1 MYMQENNEPRDA
13 EAKGTDRDDGSF
25 APGNVIGGKYKVI
38 SVLGK
43 GGMGTVYRVRQVFLN
58 TDFAIKVLDSRR
70 VKDDLQVRRFQLE
83 AKAAHSLNN
92 AALVR
97 VHDFGLLDNNQP
109 YLVMDLVEGRT
120 LTDYIRENRNI
131 SVNEVEAIFSQVCKG
146 LAYAHQQSVVHRD
159 IKPSNIM
166 IVNGVP
172 LGVEGSIK
180 ILDFGIAKIAS
191 DEAGEIQ
198 QLTRTGEIFG
208 SPLYMS
214 PEQCTGELVDHRSD
228 IYSLGCV
235 IFEALTGTPPH
246 FGSNALR
253 TMMMHQSEP
262 APLLREASLGH
273 KYPEA
278 LEQIVQK
285 MLQKSPNDRYQNLSQ
300 VVDALKSATTAET
313 AIVEKTTAVKSGAKP
328 AKTVTMPA
336 SGLYALVTAVVL
348 ASSLATTL
356 VSYAWE
362 KESDYED
369 SFLAVAAIEPLQ
381 AEKEN
386 KENMADMFTNSQQ
399 GTKWE
404 IPSQPIKS
412 IIVDTPTGKQK
423 EFHFPKY
430 PLGIVSSKFAAELG
444 LWKGE
449 TIEHRAVDKVLAPVN
464 IPLSFRMSYRQS
476 PAAFQNIE
484 IFKAIGPSEFT
495 ELEATGNPIIDQ
507 SKQSRDLENV
517 LKAAQNWTKLEA
529 FGLLSL
535 DESNETLKQLS
546 QLKHLQYLTV
556 DGMSIAKAS
565 SLPTDFW
572 KKLKSVTIANAPA
585 IDNIPDGKSPSDAII
600 SKLSGSLKLERL
612 VLDRTRV
619 SPVSLQKLKNCPRL
633 SYVSIY
639 YNYSIDDQTL
649 RVLLNL
655 PTVETVVLKTLLV
668 TPHQF
673 KLLCSSGSLK
683 EIVVDPISKPNFE
696 KSKIKDPRVKFASPP
711 KQIE

>member
-1 MYMQENNEPRDA
+1 MKDNKEPPKP
-13 EAKGTDRDDGSF
+13 ETKGTDNHDGSF
-25 APGNVIGGKYKVI
+25 APGNVLGGKYKVI

-43 GGMGTVYRVRQVFLN
+43 GGMGTVYKVLQVFLN
-58 TDFAIKVLDSRR
+58 TEFAVKILDSRR
-70 VKDDLQVRRFQLE
+70 VSDDLQVRRFQME

-92 AALVR
+92 PALVR

-120 LTDYIRENRNI
+120 LTDYIRDNRNI
-131 SVNEVEAIFSQVCKG
+131 SVNEVEAIFGQVCKG
-146 LAYAHQQSVVHRD
+146 LAYAHDQSVVHRD

-285 MLQKSPNDRYQNLSQ
+285 MLQKSPQDRYQNLSQ
-300 VVDALKSATTAET
+300 VVDALSNAATSGTVSA
-313 AIVEKTTAVKSGAKP
+313 EKTASSRLGAKP
-328 AKTVTMPA
+328 AKTITIPVF
-336 SGLYALVTAVVL
+336 GFYALMTAAVL
-348 ASSLATTL
+348 LSAVATTL

-362 KESDYED
+362 RENDYEN
-369 SFLAVAAIEPLQ
+369 SFIPVAEIKPLQ
-381 AEKEN
+381 AEQEN
-386 KENMADMFTNSQQ
+386 KNNMAYMYTDSGLGSNF
-399 GTKWE
+399 E

-412 IIVDTPTGKQK
+412 VIVDTPNGKQK

-430 PLGIVSSKFAAELG
+430 PIGIVSGQLATELG
-444 LWKGE
+444 LWKGA
-449 TIEHRAVDKVLAPVN
+449 TIERRAVDTVLVPAN
-464 IPLSFRMSYRQS
+464 IPLTFRMSYRHS
-476 PAAFQNIE
+476 PAPFQKIE
-484 IFKAIGPSEFT
+484 IFKAIDPSDFT
-495 ELEATGNPIIDQ
+495 ELEATGNPILDQ
-507 SKQSRDLENV
+507 SKQSHDLENV
-517 LKAAQNWTKLEA
+517 LKVAQNWTNLEA
-529 FGLLSL
+529 FGLFSL
-535 DESNETLKQLS
+535 NESAETLRQIS
-546 QLKHLQYLTV
+546 QLKHLQYLTI
-556 DGMSIAKAS
+556 DGMSIAKAET
-565 SLPTDFW
+565 LPTEFW

-585 IDNIPDGKSPSDAII
+585 IDNIPDGKSPSDSIL

-619 SPVSLQKLKNCPRL
+619 SPDSVAKLITCQRLKYVSL
-633 SYVSIY
+633 Y
-639 YNYSIDDQTL
+639 YNFSVDEETL
-649 RVLLNL
+649 HALLSL
-655 PTVETVVLKTLLV
+655 PHVETLVLKSLVV
-668 TPHQF
+668 TPEQF
-673 KLLCSSGSLK
+673 KEISNCARLK
-683 EIVVDPISKPNFE
+683 EIIVDEISKPNFN
-696 KSKIKDPRVKFASPP
+696 KSKSKDARVKFISQP
-711 KQIE
+711 KQVDWK